1 MLWSI
6 RPRFHGLSSCNGH
19 VAHALRTLAPVAG
32 NVLLHPAAP
41 RLACVKPAASVHPE
55 PGSNSSLYILLIKLL
70 APALLFQLFF
80 NKGIYALIINV
91 NIYYTACLFNIFN
104 ELFPFL
110 SSGLTALP
118 FWDRKDTDF
127 FVISKFFRN
136 FFEKNFRFKT
146 SEELY
151 PSPLSFAGCKGRYYF
166 LFCKLFL
173 QKNQYF
179 YSFNN
184 IPII

>member
-70 APALLFQLFF
+70 APALLFQLFI

-104 ELFPFL
+104 ELFP
-110 SSGLTALP
+110 SQTSEPTALP

-127 FVISKFFRN
+127 FVISKFFLN
-136 FFEKNFRFKT
+136 FFEKIFRFKI
-146 SEELY
+146 SEELT

-166 LFCKLFL
+166 IFCKL
-173 QKNQYF
+173 
-179 YSFNN
+179 YSQLF
-184 IPII
+184 

>member
-55 PGSNSSLYILLIKLL
+55 PGSNSSLYILLKLL
-70 APALLFQLFF
+70 APALLFQLFI

-104 ELFPFL
+104 ELFPSQL
-110 SSGLTALP
+110 QALTALP

-136 FFEKNFRFKT
+136 FFEKIFRFKT
-146 SEELY
+146 SEELP
-151 PSPLSFAGCKGRYYF
+151 PSPLSFAGCKGRHYLYNS
-166 LFCKLFL
+166 KLFML
-173 QKNQYF
+173 F
-179 YSFNN
+179 F
-184 IPII
+184 